1 MPQRVRADRRHI
13 LKVMAVT
20 ASPERFDPARYD
32 LFRFTGVGV
41 DAARGHVELH
51 YALDELR
58 FTETVELGA
67 PDAPPDEAR
76 EQALARVLRLLH
88 LAGGVSYY
96 KTAAPSRLAVETQ
109 PLRAAEAR
117 WMREL
122 YVEGLGEFA
131 YENGIDLAARVRLDD
146 SGEGA
151 RAPVALAPTGRPL
164 VPVGGGKD
172 SIVSIETLRSAGEQP
187 TLFSV
192 GTPVPIV
199 ATVQAAGL
207 PHVVATRRLDPG
219 LGALN
224 SRGALNGH
232 VPVTAV
238 VSLIALATAVL
249 HGYDEVVMSNERS
262 ASAGNFEWGGLEV
275 NHQYSKGAR
284 FEAGLRDV
292 LAAEVTGLE
301 YFSLLRPVSELAI
314 ARAFAQLPQYFGAF
328 TSCNAVFRL
337 DPARRAP
344 GWCCNCPKCRFVF
357 LALAPW
363 LDPPTLTGIFGCD
376 MLDDEAQLAGF
387 LALTGLDESKPFEC
401 VGETSESVA
410 AFRLVAD
417 HPQWRDHAVVRAAR
431 ERLLPRVPPDFGR
444 PEEALAMGGEHH
456 VPERLLPALRA
467 RLGA

>member
-1 MPQRVRADRRHI
+1 
-13 LKVMAVT
+13 
-20 ASPERFDPARYD
+20 
-32 LFRFTGVGV
+32 
-41 DAARGHVELH
+41 
-51 YALDELR
+51 
-58 FTETVELGA
+58 
-67 PDAPPDEAR
+67 
-76 EQALARVLRLLH
+76 
-88 LAGGVSYY
+88 
-96 KTAAPSRLAVETQ
+96 
-109 PLRAAEAR
+109 
-117 WMREL
+117 
-122 YVEGLGEFA
+122 
-131 YENGIDLAARVRLDD
+131 
-146 SGEGA
+146 
-151 RAPVALAPTGRPL
+151 
-164 VPVGGGKD
+164 
-172 SIVSIETLRSAGEQP
+172 
-187 TLFSV
+187 
-192 GTPVPIV
+192 
-199 ATVQAAGL
+199 
-207 PHVVATRRLDPG
+207 VVATRRLDPG

-456 VPERLLPALRA
+456 VPERLLAALRA

>member
-1 MPQRVRADRRHI
+1 
-13 LKVMAVT
+13 MAVT
-20 ASPERFDPARYD
+20 ASSERFDPAGYD
-32 LFRFTGVGV
+32 VFRFTAVEL
-41 DAARGHVELH
+41 DAPRGHVELH

-67 PDAPPDEAR
+67 PEAPPDESR
-76 EQALARVLRLLH
+76 GHALARVLRLLH
-88 LAGGVSYY
+88 LAAGVSYY
-96 KTAAPSRLAVETQ
+96 KTAVPPRLSVETE
-109 PLRAAEAR
+109 PLRTAEAR

-131 YENGIDLAARVRLDD
+131 YENGIDVAGRLHLDD
-146 SGEGA
+146 AGA
-151 RAPVALAPTGRPL
+151 DEREPVALEPTERPL

-172 SIVSIETLRSAGEQP
+172 SIVAIETLRAAGEQP

-192 GTPVPIV
+192 GTPVPIL
-199 ATVQAAGL
+199 ATVRAAGL
-207 PHVVATRRLDPG
+207 PHAVATRRLDPG

-224 SRGALNGH
+224 ARGALNGH

-238 VSLIALATAVL
+238 VSLIALAAAVL
-249 HGYDEVVMSNERS
+249 HGHDEVVMSNERS
-262 ASAGNFEWGGLEV
+262 ASAGNLQWGGFEV
-275 NHQYSKGAR
+275 NHQYSKGLR
-284 FEAGLRDV
+284 FERGLREV
-292 LAAEVTGLE
+292 LAAEVSGLD
-301 YFSLLRPVSELAI
+301 YYSLLRPVSELAI

-363 LDPPTLTGIFGCD
+363 LDPPTLSGIFGCD

-417 HPQWRDHAVVRAAR
+417 DPRWRDHAVVRAAR
-431 ERLLPRVPPDFGR
+431 ERLLARVPLDFGR
-444 PEEALAMGGEHH
+444 PHEALAMGGEHH
-456 VPERLLPALRA
+456 GPERLLQALRA